1 MTDIQTL
8 AKELEQIKSIMN
20 VMYSKLE
27 CVERQTSYCVNALI
41 ELTDNSSGYGDEPLS
56 QHDIDEFDDDD
67 DDVAPPSYASSS
79 SSTTNIVQSVKST

>member
-1 MTDIQTL
+1 M
-8 AKELEQIKSIMN
+8 AKELEQIKSILN

-41 ELTDNSSGYGDEPLS
+41 ELTDNSSGYADEPLS
-56 QHDIDEFDDDD
+56 QHDIDEFDDDDD

-79 SSTTNIVQSVKST
+79 SSTTNMVQSVKST